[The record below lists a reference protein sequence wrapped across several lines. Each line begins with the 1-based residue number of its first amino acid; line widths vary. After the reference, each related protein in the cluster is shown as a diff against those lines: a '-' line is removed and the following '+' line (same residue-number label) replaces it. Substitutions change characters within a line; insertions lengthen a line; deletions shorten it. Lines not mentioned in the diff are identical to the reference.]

1 MMIDG
6 INQLPAPLFLP
17 SQDIIESNHRE
28 IGDTCG
34 VWTPNSW
41 MGLSSSGWGKNHG
54 KQTRYFYMYKQ
65 QIWYGINM
73 YK

>member
-28 IGDTCG
+28 IGY
-34 VWTPNSW
+34 VWSIHQFFLD
-41 MGLSSSGWGKNHG
+41 GFKRQRLREKHG
-54 KQTRYFYMYKQ
+54 KQTRYFYMYF
-65 QIWYGINM
+65 YNRYDM
-73 YK
+73 V